1 MLLVLLAEEVAA
13 AVEEEVVGL
22 GGDGVEVE
30 EDGVDVVPAPASVA
44 VVVVGGVEAVVGAK
58 AAAGGSEKFGTPPAP
73 PAVEEGGV
81 VVVEVAV
88 AAVGTPT
95 AWPRSRN
102 EADKAEVG
110 GMPAPPIDE
119 ESSDRGG
126 VEGET
131 NTAMGALEVKI

>member
-1 MLLVLLAEEVAA
+1 MLLEEVA
-13 AVEEEVVGL
+13 VEVVGL

-30 EDGVDVVPAPASVA
+30 EDGVDVLPAPASVA
-44 VVVVGGVEAVVGAK
+44 VVVVGGVESVVGAK
-58 AAAGGSEKFGTPPAP
+58 AAAGGSEKFGTPAP